1 MKHNVFLVL
10 GSSVV
15 TLFLAEFFLI
25 LMGIEQPF
33 SGSTEKTS
41 FYDHFTNI
49 PPTHYYSFGADIRF
63 DDTSREFFYTKYTN
77 NLGFVDDDVPDSFP
91 VGTCITFG
99 DSFTEGAG
107 APQRKSWPHQ
117 LEEML
122 DTVCQRFIFNFGIAG
137 CDPVFSLKY
146 FEDILLPRKP
156 SMVLLCINETDIGE
170 IAIRGD
176 KSRFLEN
183 GKVSYR
189 TPHELYW
196 LFRRSRLARLI
207 FKRLLGYDDC
217 MWSSQRAAEEEL
229 WAANILAETVTEF
242 NELCKKNEI
251 EFAVIFHPFP
261 SSYIPGNVYSSK
273 LGSVVEGLQD
283 MPVLDLFTPLNK
295 RLPSNIVDAYYWEE
309 DGHFNEAGYGA
320 MAEEIF
326 DFFINQLCPKENQ
339 EEGQLSGFPKN
350 QDSFSPPR
358 QIIMKQTD
366 DNLFRGSDCPVS
378 NGKLCS
384 QNPSSQF

>member
-1 MKHNVFLVL
+1 MKHNVFLVF

-33 SGSTEKTS
+33 SVSNERFS

-49 PPTHYYSFGADIRF
+49 PATHYYSFDADIRF
-63 DDTSREFFYTKYTN
+63 DDTCREFSYPKHTN

-122 DTVCQRFIFNFGIAG
+122 DTVCQRTLFNFGIAG

-146 FEDILLPRKP
+146 FEDILLPRNP
-156 SMVLLCINETDIGE
+156 SLVLLCINETDIGE

-176 KSRFLEN
+176 KSRFLKN

-207 FKRLLGYDDC
+207 FKRLLGYDDR
-217 MWSSQRAAEEEL
+217 MWSSERAAKEEL
-229 WAANILAETVTEF
+229 WAANILAETINEF
-242 NELCKKNEI
+242 NQLCKENEI

-261 SSYIPGNVYSSK
+261 SRNIPETVYSTQ
-273 LGSVVEGLQD
+273 LGAVAQGLEN
-283 MPVLDLFTPLNK
+283 VTFIDLFGPLHK
-295 RLPSNIVDAYYWEE
+295 RLTQDIVDSYYWTG
-309 DGHFNEAGYGA
+309 DGHFNEKGYTV
-320 MAEEIF
+320 MTEEIF
-326 DFFINQLCPKENQ
+326 DFFMGQFCLKENQ
-339 EEGQLSGFPKN
+339 EESQL
-350 QDSFSPPR
+350 
-358 QIIMKQTD
+358 
-366 DNLFRGSDCPVS
+366 
-378 NGKLCS
+378 
-384 QNPSSQF
+384 